1 MNRRRSIGA
10 AFLLATFAAI
20 GSVGRTAPAETPLKI
35 IVFPGG
41 QAWPLWVGDER
52 GFFVREGLA
61 VETAYTPGSVF
72 QMTKLIDGEFDIAI
86 TNIDNVIA
94 YDEGLGEVAV
104 AGTPDL
110 FAFIGGNTG
119 MLSLYATPEIG
130 AYADL
135 RGKALAVDAV
145 TTGYA
150 FVLREMLAQHGLGE
164 TDYRLVPVGGTA
176 ARWSALQ
183 QRQYA
188 ATMLNPHLMR
198 WRRRLASGFWGMRT
212 TCFTATRD
220 WSDPHAG
227 VGRPVTVTNSCASS
241 VPIRPASNG
250 CATALTRTRPSTCFG
265 DACRAPQLTLLA
277 RRTARSSPALA
288 VSTRIWRSMSTE
300 SGRCW
305 RCAGSTVSRR
315 RSWGRLRS
323 TTTSPTTAAPSAV
336 DVDGRGNRDFRLWQV
351 YCCSEVVVCVERRL
365 SCSTLKSSSFM

>member
-188 ATMLNPHLMR
+188 ATMLNPHFDA
-198 WRRRLASGFWGMRT
+198 LASAAGFRFLGNANDV
-212 TCFTATRD
+212 FH
-220 WSDPHAG
+220 SYQG
-227 VGRPVTVTNSCASS
+227 LVGSA
-241 VPIRPASNG
+241 
-250 CATALTRTRPSTCFG
+250 
-265 DACRAPQLTLLA
+265 
-277 RRTARSSPALA
+277 
-288 VSTRIWRSMSTE
+288 
-300 SGRCW
+300 
-305 RCAGSTVSRR
+305 R
-315 RSWGRLRS
+315 RSWATGHRDELVRFIRAYTAS
-323 TTTSPTTAAPSAV
+323 VKWLCDRAHEDEAVDMFRRRMPGTTVDVARTTYGAEFASPGGFHEDLAL
-336 DVDGRGNRDFRLWQV
+336 DVDGIRTVLAL
-351 YCCSEVVVCVERRL
+351 RRKYGQPKKELGPPEKYYDL
-365 SCSTLKSSSFM
+365 SYYSGALGR